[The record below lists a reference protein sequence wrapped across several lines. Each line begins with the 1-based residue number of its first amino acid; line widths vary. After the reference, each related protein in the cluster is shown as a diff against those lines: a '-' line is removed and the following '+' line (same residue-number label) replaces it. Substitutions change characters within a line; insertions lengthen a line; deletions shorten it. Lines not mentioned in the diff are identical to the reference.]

1 MYNDSKYMSQE
12 LRLKN
17 IDSTRNHFLEK
28 IIESRKSYVQF

>member
-1 MYNDSKYMSQE
+1 MSQE

-28 IIESRKSYVQF
+28 IIESRKGYVQF